1 MPQAHC
7 GHGTEKLMSERN
19 KNLHRRAAIITGW
32 VFIAVIAFFFLG
44 SLAAKDRTFSE
55 KENRM
60 LEKAPKIN
68 AGQIVS
74 GRYEEK
80 FETYFS
86 DQFLLR
92 DMWIEIK
99 AGLDRLTG
107 KVESNGVY
115 LGKDGYL
122 IESFT
127 EPDKKNLEKTCRAMG
142 DFAERHKDIKQ
153 YAMVV
158 PNAVEILSDKLPAFA
173 PGADQGEY
181 LDELGTTLEKQGISF
196 LDMRSVLEKNR
207 DKKLYY
213 KTDHHWTTEAAYLA
227 FLEAGKT
234 MGYQGTQTEYSVLP
248 VTGRFQGTLSAK
260 SGFRLGEKEELEV
273 FLPKDGA
280 AGSVVNYVD
289 EQKKT
294 ASFYDTKK
302 LDTRDGYACFL
313 GGNHPLI
320 RIETPTQSDKTLL
333 VLKDSYANCYLPF
346 LAASYRKI
354 VVVDP
359 RYYYGDLEEL
369 IQAEEIEEVLY
380 LYNANTF
387 FSDTALQMVLPV

>member
-1 MPQAHC
+1 MN
-7 GHGTEKLMSERN
+7 EKN
-19 KNLHRRAAIITGW
+19 KNLHRRAAIITGRIF
-32 VFIAVIAFFFLG
+32 VAVIAFFFLG
-44 SLAAKDRTFSE
+44 SLIAKDRTFSD

-60 LEKAPKIN
+60 LEQIPKMN
-68 AGQIVS
+68 AGQIIS
-74 GRYEEK
+74 GRFEEK

-86 DQFLLR
+86 DQFPLR

-107 KVESNGVY
+107 RVESNGVY

-122 IESFT
+122 IEKFT
-127 EPDKKNLEKTCRAMG
+127 KPDEKKLKEICSAMG
-142 DFAERHKDIKQ
+142 DFSDRHKEVKQ

-158 PNAVEILSDKLPAFA
+158 PNAAEILSDKLPAFTPA
-173 PGADQGEY
+173 ADQSTY
-181 LDELGTTLEKQGISF
+181 LDALGKELEKQGITV
-196 LDMRSVLEKNR
+196 LDMRSVLHKNR

-227 FLEAGKT
+227 FLEAGKS
-234 MGYQGTQTEYSVLP
+234 MEYKGSDIKFDALP
-248 VTGRFQGTLSAK
+248 VTGGFRGTLSAK
-260 SGFRLGEKEELEV
+260 SGFRSGEKEELEIY
-273 FLPKDGA
+273 LPKDGSPS
-280 AGSVVNYVD
+280 SVINYVD

-294 ASFYDTKK
+294 ASFYDTEK

-320 RIETPTQSDKTLL
+320 RIETPVQSDKTLL

-346 LAASYRKI
+346 LATQYRKI
-354 VVVDP
+354 VAVDP

-369 IQAEEIEEVLY
+369 MQVEEVQEVLY

-387 FSDTALQMVLPV
+387 FSDTSLQMVLEGG

>member
-1 MPQAHC
+1 
-7 GHGTEKLMSERN
+7 
-19 KNLHRRAAIITGW
+19 
-32 VFIAVIAFFFLG
+32 
-44 SLAAKDRTFSE
+44 
-55 KENRM
+55 M
-60 LEKAPKIN
+60 LEQAPGIN
-68 AGQIVS
+68 GGQIIS

-80 FETYFS
+80 FETYFT

-92 DMWIEIK
+92 DMWIEMK
-99 AGLDRLTG
+99 AGFDRLIG
-107 KVESNGVY
+107 RVESNGVY

-122 IESFT
+122 IEKFA
-127 EPDKKNLEKTCRAMG
+127 EPDGKNLKETCSAMG
-142 DFAERHKDIKQ
+142 NFAKRYGEVKQ
-153 YAMVV
+153 YAMIV

-173 PGADQGEY
+173 PAADQGKH
-181 LDELGTTLEKQGISF
+181 LDTLGKELEKQGITV
-196 LDMRSVLEKNR
+196 LDMRGVLKKNR

-234 MGYQGTQTEYSVLP
+234 MGYNGSEITFDALP

-260 SGFRLGEKEELEV
+260 SGFRSGEKEELEV
-273 FLPKDGA
+273 YLPKDGSPS
-280 AGSVVNYVD
+280 SVVNYVD

-294 ASFYDTKK
+294 ASFYDTGK

-320 RIETPTQSDKTLL
+320 RIETPVQSDKTLL

-346 LAASYRKI
+346 LATQYRKI
-354 VVVDP
+354 VAVDP

-369 IQAEEIEEVLY
+369 MQVEEIQEVLY

-387 FSDTALQMVLPV
+387 FSDTSLQMVLRES

>member
-99 AGLDRLTG
+99 AGFDRLTG

-127 EPDKKNLEKTCRAMG
+127 DPDKKNLEKPCRAMG

>member
-1 MPQAHC
+1 MN
-7 GHGTEKLMSERN
+7 EKN

-32 VFIAVIAFFFLG
+32 AFIAVTAFFFLG
-44 SLAAKDRTFSE
+44 SLIAGDRTFSD

-60 LEKAPKIN
+60 LEQAPGIN
-68 AGQIVS
+68 GGQIIS

-80 FETYFS
+80 FETYFT

-92 DMWIEIK
+92 DMWIEMK
-99 AGLDRLTG
+99 AGFDRLIG
-107 KVESNGVY
+107 RVESNGVY

-122 IESFT
+122 IEKFT
-127 EPDKKNLEKTCRAMG
+127 EPDGKNLKETCSAMG
-142 DFAERHKDIKQ
+142 DFAKRYGEVKQ
-153 YAMVV
+153 YAMIV

-173 PGADQGEY
+173 PAADQGRY
-181 LDELGTTLEKQGISF
+181 LDALGKELEKQGITV
-196 LDMRSVLEKNR
+196 LDMRGVLKKNR

-234 MGYQGTQTEYSVLP
+234 MGYNGSEITFDALP
-248 VTGRFQGTLSAK
+248 VTGGFQGTLSAK
-260 SGFRLGEKEELEV
+260 SGFRSGEKEELEV
-273 FLPKDGA
+273 YLPKDGSPS
-280 AGSVVNYVD
+280 SVVNYVD

-294 ASFYDTKK
+294 ASFYDTGK

-320 RIETPTQSDKTLL
+320 RIETPVQSDKTLL

-346 LAASYRKI
+346 LATQYRKI
-354 VVVDP
+354 VAVDP

-369 IQAEEIEEVLY
+369 MQVEEIQEVLY

-387 FSDTALQMVLPV
+387 FSDTSLQMVLRES

>member
-1 MPQAHC
+1 MN
-7 GHGTEKLMSERN
+7 EKN

-32 VFIAVIAFFFLG
+32 VFIAVTAFFFLG
-44 SLAAKDRTFSE
+44 SLIARDRTFSD

-60 LEKAPKIN
+60 LEQAPGIN
-68 AGQIVS
+68 GGQIIS

-80 FETYFS
+80 FETYFT

-92 DMWIEIK
+92 DMWIEMK
-99 AGLDRLTG
+99 AGFDRLIG
-107 KVESNGVY
+107 RVESNGVY

-122 IESFT
+122 IEKFA
-127 EPDKKNLEKTCRAMG
+127 EPDGKNLKETCSAMG
-142 DFAERHKDIKQ
+142 DFAKRYGEVKQ
-153 YAMVV
+153 YAMIV

-173 PGADQGEY
+173 PAADQGRY
-181 LDELGTTLEKQGISF
+181 LDTLGKELEKQGITV
-196 LDMRSVLEKNR
+196 LDMRGVLKKNR

-234 MGYQGTQTEYSVLP
+234 MGYNGSEITFDALP
-248 VTGRFQGTLSAK
+248 VTGGFQGTLSAK
-260 SGFRLGEKEELEV
+260 SGFRSGEKEELEV
-273 FLPKDGA
+273 FLPKDGSPS
-280 AGSVVNYVD
+280 SVVNYVD

-294 ASFYDTKK
+294 ASFYDTGK

-320 RIETPTQSDKTLL
+320 RIETPVQSDKTLL

-346 LAASYRKI
+346 LATQYRKI
-354 VVVDP
+354 VAVDP

-369 IQAEEIEEVLY
+369 MQVEEIQEVLY

-387 FSDTALQMVLPV
+387 FSDTSLQMVLRES

>member
-99 AGLDRLTG
+99 AGFDRLTG

-196 LDMRSVLEKNR
+196 LDRAVFWKR
-207 DKKLYY
+207 TGIKAF
-213 KTDHHWTTEAAYLA
+213 TTRPIITGPQKRHIWHFWRL
-227 FLEAGKT
+227 GRPW
-234 MGYQGTQTEYSVLP
+234 GSGTQTEYSVLP

-387 FSDTALQMVLPV
+387 FSDTSLQMVLPV

>member
-86 DQFLLR
+86 DQLLLR
-92 DMWIEIK
+92 DMWIEMK
-99 AGLDRLTG
+99 AGFDRLIG
-107 KVESNGVY
+107 RVESNGVY

-122 IESFT
+122 IEKFT
-127 EPDKKNLEKTCRAMG
+127 EPDGKNLKETCSAMG
-142 DFAERHKDIKQ
+142 DFAKRYGEVKQ
-153 YAMVV
+153 YAMIV

-173 PGADQGEY
+173 PAADQGEY

>member
-1 MPQAHC
+1 MN
-7 GHGTEKLMSERN
+7 EKN
-19 KNLHRRAAIITGW
+19 KTLHRRAAIITGW
-32 VFIAVIAFFFLG
+32 VFTAVIAFFFLG
-44 SLAAKDRTFSE
+44 SLIAKDRTFSE

-60 LEKAPKIN
+60 LEKAPEIN

-99 AGLDRLTG
+99 AGFDRLTG
-107 KVESNGVY
+107 KVESNGVF

-122 IESFT
+122 IEGFT
-127 EPDKKNLEKTCRAMG
+127 EPDEKNLKETCRAMG
-142 DFAERHKDIKQ
+142 DFAAEHKDIKQ

-173 PGADQGEY
+173 PAADQGKY
-181 LDELGTTLEKQGISF
+181 LDALGKDLEGQGITF
-196 LDMRSVLEKNR
+196 LDMRGVLEKNR
-207 DKKLYY
+207 EKKLYY
-213 KTDHHWTTEAAYLA
+213 RTDHHWTTEAAYLA
-227 FLEAGKT
+227 FLEAGET
-234 MGYQGTQTEYSVLP
+234 MGYKGTEVKFEALP
-248 VTGRFQGTLSAK
+248 VTGEFQGTLSAK
-260 SGFRLGEKEELEV
+260 SGFRSGEKEELEV
-273 FLPKDGA
+273 YLPKDGTVS
-280 AGSVVNYVD
+280 SVVNYVE

-294 ASFYDTKK
+294 ASFYDTEK

-320 RIETPTQSDKTLL
+320 RIETPTQSEKKLL

-346 LAASYRKI
+346 LATQYRKI

-369 IQAEEIEEVLY
+369 MQVEEIQEVLY

-387 FSDTALQMVLPV
+387 FSDTSLQMVLKGG

>member
-1 MPQAHC
+1 
-7 GHGTEKLMSERN
+7 
-19 KNLHRRAAIITGW
+19 
-32 VFIAVIAFFFLG
+32 
-44 SLAAKDRTFSE
+44 
-55 KENRM
+55 M

-99 AGLDRLTG
+99 AGFDRLTG

-227 FLEAGKT
+227 FW
-234 MGYQGTQTEYSVLP
+234 
-248 VTGRFQGTLSAK
+248 
-260 SGFRLGEKEELEV
+260 RLGRPWDIRDPDRVQRTACDRAVPGDIVCKERV
-273 FLPKDGA
+273 
-280 AGSVVNYVD
+280 S
-289 EQKKT
+289 
-294 ASFYDTKK
+294 
-302 LDTRDGYACFL
+302 L
-313 GGNHPLI
+313 GGERRAGGVSSKRRGCGLCC
-320 RIETPTQSDKTLL
+320 QL
-333 VLKDSYANCYLPF
+333 C
-346 LAASYRKI
+346 
-354 VVVDP
+354 
-359 RYYYGDLEEL
+359 G
-369 IQAEEIEEVLY
+369 
-380 LYNANTF
+380 
-387 FSDTALQMVLPV
+387 